1 MTMQKRMRPM
11 KIDVA
16 PFRVEE
22 DEKVSLN
29 DRPTHV
35 EPLFPAKADYAAALA
50 EHAERLE
57 ALQEKLY
64 AASTHAL
71 LIILQG
77 MDSAGKDGAIK
88 HVMTGIN
95 PQGCKIASF
104 KTPTPIEAR
113 HDFLWRAV
121 LELPERGMIGVFN
134 RSYYEAV
141 LIERVHPEL
150 LATEGVVHLAPE
162 KLDKFWDDR
171 LRAIRHFERH
181 LTESGTALVKIFLHI
196 SKDTQRLRL
205 LERIDDPT
213 KAWKASL
220 NDVNERRFWKDYRQ
234 AYEATLSATSASY
247 APWRIVPGDDKGNA
261 RLFVSQIV
269 IEELERL
276 PLDPPPLSETRKK
289 DLEQIRAALQEK

>member
-1 MTMQKRMRPM
+1 M

-16 PFRVEE
+16 PFRVKE
-22 DEKVSLN
+22 DEKVSLA

-35 EPLFPAKADYAAALA
+35 EPLFPAKADYAAALT
-50 EHAERLE
+50 EHAERLG
-57 ALQEKLY
+57 ALQEKLFTV
-64 AASTHAL
+64 STHAL

-88 HVMTGIN
+88 HVMTGVN

-150 LATEGVVHLAPE
+150 LATESVYVAPE

-171 LRAIRHFERH
+171 LRAIRHLERH
-181 LTESGTALVKIFLHI
+181 LTDSGTVLVKIFLHI
-196 SKDTQRLRL
+196 SKDEQRRRL

-220 NDVNERRFWKDYRQ
+220 DDVRERKFWKDYRH
-234 AYEATLSATSASY
+234 AYEVALSETSTSY
-247 APWRIVPGDDKGNA
+247 APWRIVPGDDKHNA

-276 PLDPPPLSETRKK
+276 PLDPPPLSEARKK
-289 DLEQIRAALQEK
+289 DLEQIRAGLQEK